1 MQVSV
6 ETLEGLKRRITV
18 QLPAEQFDTAYQQ
31 RLQSAAKTARLDGF
45 RKGKAPVK
53 IIQQRYGA
61 GIRQEVIEYLVQNS
75 YDQAVRQED
84 LKPAGRPEIDSQP
97 PKPGEDFV
105 YTATFEVWPVFK
117 LADLSEIS
125 FLKPVVEIA
134 DDDVESTLNKLRE
147 QQAEWLP
154 EERAA
159 ETGDRIVVDFEG
171 AINGEPFEGGS
182 GSDTAIVLGEGSMI
196 EGFESGLMG
205 ITPNN
210 QRTIKIT
217 FPDDYPQESLRG
229 QEAAFEVTC
238 KQVAAKHV
246 PELNE
251 DFARLFGIE
260 DGSLDAMRASIR
272 KQLESEVSKGIRS
285 FMREQI
291 LATLIKLHDIELPQS
306 MIAAEVENLRHET
319 ARRLGIKETIL
330 RKWPIE
336 EFEIRARRRVHSK
349 LVVAQLIQEK
359 NIEVDDQAVK
369 AKIEEAIID
378 YENPDQMRQY
388 LLSNNNALQHF
399 RSIALE
405 ERVIDQI
412 MQDSKPVDKTM
423 SFEELMQAAQSDLR
437 TE

>member
-1 MQVSV
+1 VQVSV

-147 QQAEWLP
+147 QQAEWRP

>member
-125 FLKPVVEIA
+125 FLKPIVEIA